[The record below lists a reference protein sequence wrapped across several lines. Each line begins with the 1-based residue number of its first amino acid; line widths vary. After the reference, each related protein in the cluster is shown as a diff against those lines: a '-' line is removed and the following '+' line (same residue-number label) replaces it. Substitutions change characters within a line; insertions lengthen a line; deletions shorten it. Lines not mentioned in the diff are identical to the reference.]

1 MWNIEMIDNNFDV
14 KWESKEYKIAKLF
27 IPHISLP
34 V

>member
-1 MWNIEMIDNNFDV
+1 MIDNNFDV